1 MLVLENIGEVTI
13 KAEGTHTL
21 TVQTTKIYGDS
32 PLTFTLSKKHHKGS
46 LRLDGIVI
54 L

>member
-1 MLVLENIGEVTI
+1 MLVLKNVGEVII
-13 KAEGTHTL
+13 KSEGDLTV
-21 TVQTTKIYGDS
+21 TVQTVRVHGDL